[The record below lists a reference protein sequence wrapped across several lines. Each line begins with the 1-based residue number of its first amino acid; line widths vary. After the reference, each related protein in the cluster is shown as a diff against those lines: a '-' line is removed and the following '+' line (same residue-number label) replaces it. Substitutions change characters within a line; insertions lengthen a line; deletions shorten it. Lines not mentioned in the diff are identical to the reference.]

1 MKISVGHDNWLNLD
15 FENITESTFDIEF
28 SIKTPIQ
35 HFSFQQAAD
44 YTANLIKEKYKN
56 LHLCLSGGLDSEFVA
71 TVLLRNNIAFNPVIL
86 MTPLNNAEVW
96 YAFKF
101 CNTYKLDPIILDY
114 TNQFDYD
121 KLLKQIYNTSIKINS
136 APNVSLIPNVIAKII
151 KGADILLG
159 SGECCKNC
167 KDYNEP
173 LGEIFEFE
181 KHDFHLDLEFP
192 NRHPGSFF
200 TYTPEIFLAFVQD
213 IDITKTSQ
221 EAKAELYGVLTR
233 SKTDSIVYQAGCS
246 EELKRMVM
254 ARVEKM
260 NWTEAMISLSREEI
274 LKKLAKID

>member
-1 MKISVGHDNWLNLD
+1 MKISLGHDNWLNLD
-15 FENITESTFDIEF
+15 FANVAKSTFDIDF
-28 SIKTPIQ
+28 SIKSPIQ
-35 HFSFQQAAD
+35 NLSFQQAAD
-44 YTANLIKEKYKN
+44 YTANLIKEKYKD

-71 TVLLRNNIAFNPVIL
+71 KVLLRNNISFKPVIL
-86 MTPLNNAEVW
+86 MTPLNTAEVW
-96 YAFKF
+96 YAFKL
-101 CNTYKLDPIILDY
+101 CNTYKLDPIVLDY
-114 TNQFDYD
+114 RNLFVYD

-159 SGECCKNC
+159 SGESCKIC

-200 TYTPEIFLAFVQD
+200 TYTPEIFLTFVKE
-213 IDITKTSQ
+213 IDITKNSQ

-233 SKTDSIVYQAGCS
+233 SKSDSIIYQAGCS
-246 EELKRMVM
+246 AELKRMIIS
-254 ARVEKM
+254 RVEKM
-260 NWTEAMISLSREEI
+260 SFTEIAVLLSREEI
-274 LKKLAKID
+274 LKIFLKRC